1 MTDILGNV
9 AHPAA
14 RSLEQRIADGKAGV
28 AAPDAIYPFPHRN
41 EESVPIPEGLR
52 DGGAIWKE
60 MAAGFRVT
68 ARHAYRSADGELV
81 AIVARMENDKGEK
94 TFRPICHYGPDKDG
108 IHVYRTGFFAKPR
121 PLYNLPAIV
130 AQPDRPVLMVEGEKT
145 ADAASARFGD
155 DYVVATWP
163 GGAQGVGAVDL
174 TSLAGRDVTI
184 WPDNDESGQSG
195 AQKLAGLAYAAG
207 ASAVRMVAV
216 PETYPRKYD
225 LADPDPEG
233 AAGNA
238 APPAL
243 LAAAALVDPAS
254 FRPVARPAQAKA
266 VPAREPTKADIIE
279 GFRMMKFLKTKGVR
293 EYHSH
298 KGWIASAMIAKNS
311 FGEAGF
317 EPWMELSITDGG
329 GNDSE
334 EEYRRV
340 WDGIKQLPPGEGLT
354 MGTIVME
361 AREAGYEP
369 EEGSSGGSGGGG
381 GNRADPAAF
390 VLEQCDDAGD
400 LFWLD
405 QYGKAHVSMS
415 VPLAGQADATRVVHL
430 RVGSRRH
437 VEAVSGRYIAAKGN
451 KVLSKE
457 QQSRAMVLLE
467 HRARESGDVF
477 ESCMRVGQQGGTIYV
492 DLGRQDGKVVRIDAN
507 GYAVTEECPVRFVRG
522 SRGELP
528 MPQPGGTRALF
539 ETHLNLSGDDLT
551 RAIAFCLGVLAPLPS
566 FPMLLIEGRH
576 GSAKSTIGDMC
587 LMLCDPPLGRKAGR
601 IKMPRGQQN
610 LFVHAARVRVAFIDN
625 ASDISPD
632 EADSL
637 CVCSTGGAVSSRQ
650 NYTDDDEMQI
660 NAVRPVIVTCIGTPT
675 GRGDF
680 LDRCLRVTA
689 DPIEK
694 RKTEEAVFDA
704 FEADVPRMLDYLL
717 TALSAAL
724 RNRAGVQQRMDDG
737 TLILARMADFSLFVE
752 AAAEALGLEPGAF
765 STMLRHEQSSMQS
778 EAALGDPLGRAIY
791 RYLAGDPGRLAL
803 DGYAVDVLHELAPLV
818 DAKDLPASNKLKGAL
833 CRIEAGLTELGI
845 RFDVKP
851 ETGTRAHRT
860 RYRIV
865 RTDAFDAAPMEKAF

>member
-1 MTDILGNV
+1 MTVFPGT

-14 RSLEQRIADGKAGV
+14 RSLEQRVADGKAGV
-28 AAPDAIYPFPHRN
+28 AAPDAIFPFPHRS
-41 EESVPIPEGLR
+41 EEALPIPEGLR
-52 DGGAIWKE
+52 DGGAIQKE
-60 MAAGFRVT
+60 IAAGFRLT
-68 ARHAYRSADGELV
+68 ARHAYRSADSDLL

-94 TFRPICHYGPDKDG
+94 TFRPICHYGTNSDG
-108 IHVYRTGFFAKPR
+108 FAIYRTGFFAKPR

-130 AQPDRPVLMVEGEKT
+130 AQPDRPVLLVEGEKT
-145 ADAASARFGD
+145 ADAAAARFGD

-163 GGAQGVGAVDL
+163 GGAKGVGSVDL
-174 TSLAGRDVTI
+174 APLSGRDVTI
-184 WPDNDESGQSG
+184 WPDNDKDGRDG

-207 ASAVRMVAV
+207 ANAVRMVAV
-216 PETYPRKYD
+216 PDAYPPKYD

-233 AAGNA
+233 VVGDM
-238 APPAL
+238 APAAL
-243 LAAAALVDPAS
+243 LAAAVLIDPAS
-254 FRPVARPAQAKA
+254 IRTGPRQPQAQAASSRPK
-266 VPAREPTKADIIE
+266 TDADIAE
-279 GFRMMKFLKTKGVR
+279 GFRMMRFLQTVGVR
-293 EYHSH
+293 NYAAR
-298 KGWIASAMIAKNS
+298 GDWIDSGMIAKNS

-317 EPWMELSITDGG
+317 EPWVELSVNEGG
-329 GNDSE
+329 GSDSE

-340 WDGIKQLPPGEGLT
+340 WDSFGERAPGEGLT
-354 MGTIVME
+354 IGTIVMQ
-361 AREAGYEP
+361 ARDAGYEP
-369 EEGSSGGSGGGG
+369 EEGTGTASGGGGG

-390 VLEQCDDAGD
+390 VLEQCDEAGD

-415 VPLAGQADATRVVHL
+415 VPLAGQDRTTRMVHL

-492 DLGRQDGKVVRIDAN
+492 DLGRQDGKVVRVDAK

-528 MPQPGGTRALF
+528 LPQPGGTRALF

-610 LFVHAARVRVAFIDN
+610 LFVHAAKVRVAFIDN

-650 NYTDDDEMQI
+650 NYTADDEMQI

-689 DPIEK
+689 DPIER

-724 RNRAGVQQRMDDG
+724 RNKASVQQRMDDG

-752 AAAEALGLEPGAF
+752 AAAEALGLEPGTF
-765 STMLRHEQSSMQS
+765 SKMLRTEQSSMQS

-845 RFDVKP
+845 RFDVKA

-865 RTDAFDAAPMEKAF
+865 RTDAFDAEPMEKTF